1 MHPALPES
9 LFCVFEAKLEA
20 FAKEIHLHGVTSLVN
35 GKSVLLTSTC
45 CSITGKE
52 RRGLHGR
59 ASYGSYQTQSE
70 TEDEDP
76 I

>member
-1 MHPALPES
+1 MHPALPGS
-9 LFCVFEAKLEA
+9 LFCVFEAKLET
-20 FAKEIHLHGVTSLVN
+20 FAQEISLHGVISLVN
-35 GKSVLLTSTC
+35 GKAVLLTSTC
-45 CSITGKE
+45 CSITGQE

-70 TEDEDP
+70 TKDGDP